1 MQVYLLKGKIH
12 RALVTDANVEYESS
26 LTVDQ
31 ELMDKVRLL
40 PYERVA
46 CGNLANSNRFETYEI
61 RGKRGS
67 REIILDGATAHLGQ
81 VDDPLTSMV
90 FDPLDE
96 KSVPTHLPRIIILGE
111 DKVIAEECN
120 I

>member
-46 CGNLANSNRFETYEI
+46 CGNLANSNRFQTYEI

-81 VDDPLTSMV
+81 VD
-90 FDPLDE
+90 DPLDE